1 MKKSLVQ
8 TTVAVGVAAA
18 LAGISHNAS
27 AAGFALIEN
36 SAHQMGLS
44 FAGQTAAATDLS
56 TIWSNPAGMTRYEGR
71 HFTAAIHAVD
81 FSAEFS
87 GTGTAFTEGPSPP
100 FPPPFPIQPADAQG
114 GEAGTTAPVANL
126 YWLQQVNDGSTRL
139 GIAVNFPFGLK
150 TDYEDDWVGRYH
162 ATDSE
167 VMAVNI
173 NPSLAWKFGQ
183 KFSFGVG
190 ASIQYFK
197 AELSQNLDSF
207 NICFNFFDSQGDPTP
222 DATCAANGLPS
233 PANAATDSDSTVDA
247 DSWGMGLNVGF
258 MFEPTERTRIGLQ
271 YRSPI
276 RQELEGDAKFTLNP
290 SINFFPINAQ
300 LGNQDVKATVDLPA
314 NASIGV
320 YHEFSNRIAIMADA
334 MWTQWSSLEDVKI
347 KYPDPSS
354 SLFQLPDTVLTLD
367 WEDAWRYAL
376 GLGVPAGQ
384 KVMLRFG
391 LAYDETPVPSAE
403 RQSPRVPDGDRT
415 WYSLGLGWQIGK
427 RSSIDF
433 GLAYLDVDKPEINN
447 TINTVPGDS
456 ANSTAP
462 GYNLNGEYDASVWIG
477 SFQYNVAF
485 SAF

>member
-1 MKKSLVQ
+1 MKKSLVK

-18 LAGISHNAS
+18 LAGMSHTAS
-27 AAGFALIEN
+27 AAGFAIIEN
-36 SAHQMGLS
+36 SAQQMGYS

-71 HFTAAIHAVD
+71 HFMAALHAVD
-81 FSAEFS
+81 FGAEFK
-87 GTGTAFTEGPSPP
+87 GTATAPDFYGLNGGN
-100 FPPPFPIQPADAQG
+100 PIPTG
-114 GEAGTTAPVANL
+114 GGDGGQAGTTAPIANL

-139 GIAVNFPFGLK
+139 GIAVNMPFGLK
-150 TDYEDDWVGRYH
+150 TDYDDGWQGRYW

-167 VMAVNI
+167 VLAVNI
-173 NPSLAWKFGQ
+173 NPSLAWKFGE

-207 NICFNFFDSQGDPTP
+207 NICTNFFGSQGDPNP
-222 DATCAANGLPS
+222 VATCQANGLPGQ
-233 PANAATDSDSTVDA
+233 ANAATDSKTTVDA

-258 MFEPTERTRIGLQ
+258 MFEPTESTRVGLQ

-276 RQELEGDAKFTLNP
+276 RQDLEGEAKFTLNP
-290 SINFFPINAQ
+290 SIDFFPINAQ
-300 LGNQDVKATVDLPA
+300 LGNQNASATIDLPA

-320 YHEFSNRIAIMADA
+320 YHEFANRISIMADA
-334 MWTQWSSLEDVKI
+334 MWTQWSSLEDVI
-347 KYPDPSS
+347 IHYPDPSS
-354 SLFQLPDTVLTLD
+354 SLFQVPNTMLTLD
-367 WEDAWRYAL
+367 WEDAWRYSL

-391 LAYDETPVPSAE
+391 LAYDETPVPSAAL
-403 RQSPRVPDGDRT
+403 QSPRVPDGNRT
-415 WYSLGLGWQIGK
+415 WYSFGLGWQIGK

-433 GLAYLDVDKPEINN
+433 GMAYLDVDTPKIDN
-447 TINTVPGDS
+447 TINPVPWNS
-456 ANSTAP
+456 ANTTTP

>member
-1 MKKSLVQ
+1 MKKSLVK
-8 TTVAVGVAAA
+8 TTVVVGVAAA
-18 LAGISHNAS
+18 LAGISHSAS

-71 HFTAAIHAVD
+71 HFMAAIHAVD
-81 FSAEFS
+81 FKAEFDGS
-87 GTGTAFTEGPSPP
+87 ANTGALFGNQ
-100 FPPPFPIQPADAQG
+100 PIAGNQG
-114 GEAGTTAPVANL
+114 GDAGTTAPVANL

-150 TDYEDDWVGRYH
+150 TDYEDGWVGRYH

-167 VMAVNI
+167 VAAVNI
-173 NPSLAWKFGQ
+173 NPSLAWKFGE

-207 NICFNFFDSQGDPTP
+207 NICANFFGSQGDPTP
-222 DATCAANGLPS
+222 QTTCQNLGGPGIGIPGQAQAAY
-233 PANAATDSDSTVDA
+233 DSQTTVDA
-247 DSWGMGLNVGF
+247 DSWGMGLNLGF
-258 MFEPTERTRIGLQ
+258 MFEPTDRTRIGLQ
-271 YRSPI
+271 YRSPV
-276 RQELEGDAKFTLNP
+276 RQELEGDAKFQLNQF
-290 SINFFPINAQ
+290 IDFFPINAQ
-300 LGNQDVKATVDLPA
+300 LGTQDVKATIDLPA

-320 YHEFSNRIAIMADA
+320 YHEFDNRIAIMADA
-334 MWTQWSSLEDVKI
+334 MWTQWSSLEDVI
-347 KYPDPSS
+347 IHYPDPSS
-354 SLFQLPDTVLTLD
+354 SLFQVPNTKLTLN

-403 RQSPRVPDGDRT
+403 LQSPRVPDGDRT
-415 WYSLGLGWQIGK
+415 WYSFGLGWQLGK

-433 GLAYLDVDKPEINN
+433 GMAYLDVDTPKIDN
-447 TINTVPGDS
+447 TISPVPWNS

-485 SAF
+485 SRF